1 MQGQSLQG
9 QVPSAKISWESFAF
23 VDEEEEENED
33 DKVSAKRGSY
43 LSTYP
48 TYPSLSIHP
57 SIHNENIIRRRM
69 KIFFPEILLFM
80 PFQNDNLYLFV

>member
-43 LSTYP
+43 L
-48 TYPSLSIHP
+48 PSHP
-57 SIHNENIIRRRM
+57 SIHPLFII
-69 KIFFPEILLFM
+69 KI
-80 PFQNDNLYLFV
+80 